1 MAIISTEVV
10 ELSIEE
16 KNSIKAAA
24 AAAIIL
30 VKNDITNS

>member
-1 MAIISTEVV
+1 MAILSNEIV

-16 KNSIKAAA
+16 KNAIKVAAA
-24 AAAIIL
+24 SVIVL